1 MFRIVTLNMSIRL
14 SHDAPPRSS
23 SRSSL
28 CGVSFILDF
37 LLFLDFF
44 RDWVGF

>member
-1 MFRIVTLNMSIRL
+1 MFRILTLNMSIRL
-14 SHDAPPRSS
+14 CHNPSPRSGS
-23 SRSSL
+23 GSSL